1 MEQKGASLVNDLIE
15 LRLPLKPEYLPVLR
29 ATMGVIAGA
38 AAFSYEDIMCLRVAV
53 SEVFDRAI
61 ENFRRGERA
70 SEVHELAVRFGV
82 QPGKI
87 EVLMACPTGATGPLD
102 REEAKE
108 SQALVRSLVDEVA
121 FDVEADGKA
130 VVRMVKYQSR
140 ERTQ

>member
-1 MEQKGASLVNDLIE
+1 LVNDLIE

-87 EVLMACPTGATGPLD
+87 EVLMACPPGYTGHLD
-102 REEAKE
+102 RDEAKE
-108 SQALVRSLVDEVA
+108 SQALVKSLVDEVA
-121 FDVEADGKA
+121 FEVEADGKT
-130 VVRMVKYQSR
+130 VVRMVKYQSV
-140 ERTQ
+140 EKTH

>member
-1 MEQKGASLVNDLIE
+1 LVNDVIE

-38 AAFSYEDIMCLRVAV
+38 TSFTYEDIMHLRVAV

-61 ENFRRGERA
+61 ENCRRGERA

-87 EVLMACPTGATGPLD
+87 EVLIACPPGTTGNLNRD
-102 REEAKE
+102 EAKE
-108 SQALVRSLVDEVA
+108 SQALVKSLVDEVA
-121 FDVEADGKA
+121 FDAEADGKA